1 MHISTYIDMRGG
13 QGDGMRYKAFEEQ
26 FLEEVSKIN
35 PSFIKINVRKIP
47 IYLDKLVPN
56 RDKITTKI
64 R

>member
-1 MHISTYIDMRGG
+1 
-13 QGDGMRYKAFEEQ
+13 MRYKAFEEQ

>member
-1 MHISTYIDMRGG
+1 
-13 QGDGMRYKAFEEQ
+13 MRYKAFEEQ

-35 PSFIKINVRKIP
+35 PSFIKINVQKTP

-56 RDKITTKI
+56 QDKITTKI